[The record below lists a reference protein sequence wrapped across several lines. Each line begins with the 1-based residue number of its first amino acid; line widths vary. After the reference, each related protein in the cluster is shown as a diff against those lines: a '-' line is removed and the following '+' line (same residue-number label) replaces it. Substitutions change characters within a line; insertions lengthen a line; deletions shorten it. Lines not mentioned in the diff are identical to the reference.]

1 MNDWP
6 VGLSTGCFYQKSI
19 FECLEPIRRNGF
31 SMLEVCSFPAHLDY
45 HDLDSVRKAGA
56 LIDELGMEPYSFHAP
71 FADHIDI
78 TSLNP
83 DQRGVAVREI
93 MQAAEAAAILRVRYF
108 VIHPGPEHSLQLA
121 CDERL
126 QRMQNAA
133 DTLNVIALRCEEL
146 GVGCVLENKL
156 PHLLFGGTS
165 DILWIL
171 GAMKAINVG
180 TCLDTGH
187 AYLSGDLYNVM
198 HKLSGHLQMIHA
210 NDNSG
215 RFDDHAPPGEGNID
229 WERLLAELSQ
239 IEFHGGF
246 ILELSGAK
254 EPEVVLAEARR
265 ARRYLRD
272 ISRRLALSTPPTV
285 SVGFHP
291 RRSKEGEPLA
301 RTQSDR

>member
-6 VGLSTGCFYQKSI
+6 VGLSTGSFYRKSI
-19 FECLEPIRRNGF
+19 FDCLEPIRQSGF
-31 SMLEVCSFPAHLDY
+31 SMIEICSFPAHLDY
-45 HDLDSVRKAGA
+45 HDLDAVRRAAERIDA
-56 LIDELGMEPYSFHAP
+56 LGLEAYSFHAP

-83 DQRGVAVREI
+83 EQRNVALQEI
-93 MQAAEAAAILRVRYF
+93 LKAAEAAAILQVRYF
-108 VIHPGPEHSLQLA
+108 VIHPGPEHEQTPHLP
-121 CDERL
+121 CVERF

-133 DTLNVIALRCEEL
+133 TTLNKVALRCREL
-146 GVGCVLENKL
+146 GIGCVLENKL

-171 GAMKAINVG
+171 GAMSAINVG

-187 AYLSGDLYNVM
+187 AFLSGDLYNVM

-215 RFDDHAPPGEGNID
+215 NYDDHKPPGEGNID
-229 WERLLAELSQ
+229 WNRLLTELSQ

-246 ILELSGAK
+246 ILELSGNK
-254 EPEVVLAEARR
+254 EPEIVLAEARR
-265 ARRYLRD
+265 SRRYLRE
-272 ISRRLALSTPPTV
+272 ISRQLALSSPPTV
-285 SVGFHP
+285 SVAG
-291 RRSKEGEPLA
+291 RSA
-301 RTQSDR
+301 

>member
-19 FECLEPIRRNGF
+19 FECLEPIRHSGF
-31 SMLEVCSFPAHLDY
+31 SMLEICSFPAHLDY
-45 HDLDSVRKAGA
+45 HDGEAVRRAAKS
-56 LIDELGMEPYSFHAP
+56 LDELGLEAYSFHAP

-78 TSLNP
+78 TALNP
-83 DQRGVAVREI
+83 DQRNLALREI

-108 VIHPGPEHSLQLA
+108 VIHPGPEHSLHTP
-121 CDERL
+121 CEERF
-126 QRMQNAA
+126 QRMENAA
-133 DTLNVIALRCEEL
+133 STLNKVAQRCVEL
-146 GVGCVLENKL
+146 GIGCVLENKL

-171 GAMKAINVG
+171 GAMSAINVG

-210 NDNSG
+210 NDNG
-215 RFDDHAPPGEGNID
+215 GQYDDHKPPGEGNID
-229 WERLLAELSQ
+229 WNRLLTELSQ

-265 ARRYLRD
+265 ARRYLRE
-272 ISRRLALSTPPTV
+272 ISRRLALSSPPTV
-285 SVGFHP
+285 SVGL
-291 RRSKEGEPLA
+291 GA
-301 RTQSDR
+301 R

>member
-19 FECLEPIRRNGF
+19 FECLEPIRHSGF
-31 SMLEVCSFPAHLDY
+31 SMLEICSFPAHLDY
-45 HDLDSVRKAGA
+45 HDGEAVRRAAKS
-56 LIDELGMEPYSFHAP
+56 LDELGLEAYSFHAP

-78 TSLNP
+78 TALNP
-83 DQRGVAVREI
+83 DQRNLALREI

-108 VIHPGPEHSLQLA
+108 VIHPGPEHSLHTP
-121 CDERL
+121 CEERF
-126 QRMQNAA
+126 QRMENAA
-133 DTLNVIALRCEEL
+133 STLNKVAQRCVEL
-146 GVGCVLENKL
+146 GIGCVLENKL

-171 GAMKAINVG
+171 GAMSAINVG

-210 NDNSG
+210 NDNG
-215 RFDDHAPPGEGNID
+215 GQYDDHKPPGEGNID
-229 WERLLAELSQ
+229 WNRLLTELSQ

-265 ARRYLRD
+265 ARRYLRE
-272 ISRRLALSTPPTV
+272 ISRRLALSSPPTV
-285 SVGFHP
+285 SVGL
-291 RRSKEGEPLA
+291 GA
-301 RTQSDR
+301 Q

>member
-19 FECLEPIRRNGF
+19 FDCLECVRQSGF
-31 SMLEVCSFPAHLDY
+31 SMIEICSFPAHLDY
-45 HDLDSVRKAGA
+45 HDLEAVRRAA
-56 LIDELGMEPYSFHAP
+56 RRIDELGLEAYSFHAP

-78 TSLNP
+78 TSLDANRRYAAL
-83 DQRGVAVREI
+83 QEI
-93 MQAAEAAAILRVRYF
+93 IKAAEAAAILQVRYF
-108 VIHPGPEHSLQLA
+108 VIHPGPEHELKPSLS
-121 CDERL
+121 CIERFDRMRYAAGIL
-126 QRMQNAA
+126 DKVAQR
-133 DTLNVIALRCEEL
+133 CCEL
-146 GVGCVLENKL
+146 GIGCVLENKL

-171 GAMKAINVG
+171 GAMNAISVG

-210 NDNSG
+210 NDNCG
-215 RFDDHAPPGEGNID
+215 TYDDHKPPGQGKID
-229 WERLLAELSQ
+229 WKTLLTELSQ

-254 EPEVVLAEARR
+254 APETVLSEARH
-265 ARRYLRD
+265 ARRFLRD
-272 ISRRLALSTPPTV
+272 ISRQLSLSNPPTV
-285 SVGFHP
+285 SVA
-291 RRSKEGEPLA
+291 A
-301 RTQSDR
+301 RT

>member
-6 VGLSTGCFYQKSI
+6 VGLSTGSFYRKCI
-19 FECLEPIRRNGF
+19 FDCLEPIRHSGF
-31 SMLEVCSFPAHLDY
+31 SIIEICSFPAHLDY
-45 HDLDSVRKAGA
+45 HDLDAVRRAAERIDA
-56 LIDELGMEPYSFHAP
+56 LGLEAYSFHAP

-83 DQRGVAVREI
+83 EQRNAALQEI
-93 MQAAEAAAILRVRYF
+93 LKAAEAAAILQVRYF
-108 VIHPGPEHSLQLA
+108 VIHPGPEHEQTPHLP
-121 CDERL
+121 CVERF

-133 DTLNVIALRCEEL
+133 NTLNQVAQRCREL
-146 GVGCVLENKL
+146 GIGCVLENKL

-171 GAMKAINVG
+171 GAMSAINVG

-187 AYLSGDLYNVM
+187 AFLSGDLYNVM

-215 RFDDHAPPGEGNID
+215 DYDDHKPPGEGNID
-229 WERLLAELSQ
+229 WNRLLTELSQ

-246 ILELSGAK
+246 ILELSGNK
-254 EPEVVLAEARR
+254 EPEIVLAEARR
-265 ARRYLRD
+265 ARRYLRE
-272 ISRRLALSTPPTV
+272 ISRQVALSSPPTV
-285 SVGFHP
+285 SVAG
-291 RRSKEGEPLA
+291 GTA
-301 RTQSDR
+301 

>member
-19 FECLEPIRRNGF
+19 FDCLEPIRSSGF
-31 SMLEVCSFPAHLDY
+31 SMLEICSFPAHLDF
-45 HDLDSVRKAGA
+45 HDHNAVRRAGK
-56 LIDELGMEPYSFHAP
+56 LIDELGLESYSFHAP
-71 FADHIDI
+71 FANHIDI
-78 TSLNP
+78 TSLNA
-83 DQRGVAVREI
+83 DQRNLALQEI
-93 MQAAEAAAILRVRYF
+93 LKAAEAAAILKVRYF
-108 VIHPGPEHSLQLA
+108 VIHPGPEHEQTPQLPCA
-121 CDERL
+121 ERL

-133 DTLNVIALRCEEL
+133 STLDKVARHCLEL
-146 GVGCVLENKL
+146 GIGCVLENKL

-171 GAMKAINVG
+171 GAMTAINVG

-215 RFDDHAPPGEGNID
+215 NYDDHNAPGEGNID
-229 WERLLAELSQ
+229 WKRLLTELSQ

-246 ILELSGAK
+246 ILELSGKK
-254 EPEVVLAEARR
+254 EPEIVLAEARR

-272 ISRRLALSTPPTV
+272 ISRQLALSCPPTV
-285 SVGFHP
+285 SVAQP
-291 RRSKEGEPLA
+291 S
-301 RTQSDR
+301 